1 MLSMNQSDTRDSEK
15 KRHFHKSRLSL
26 CVLYSFLSKG
36 PWLDEGQRILE
47 KLNLPLKFTDLTID
61 RRTILYNKICQHS
74 GNIKAIRAW
83 CNFGTRIQKGHKTL
97 LDSFRENVIEGNEVS
112 IFLDGSEFNLFFHK
126 SSLVARRLLTRF
138 RDEKLPR
145 CF

>member
-15 KRHFHKSRLSL
+15 SAISINQDFYYV
-26 CVLYSFLSKG
+26 CFIAFLSKG

-112 IFLDGSEFNLFFHK
+112 IFLDGSEFNFFFHK
-126 SSLVARRLLTRF
+126 SSIVARRLLTRF
-138 RDEKLPR
+138 
-145 CF
+145 